1 MLQYVVPFV
10 IALVVSYALTPS
22 VKKLA
27 IKIGAVDRPNAR
39 KVHTHVIPRL
49 GGLAIYIGFMAA
61 VLFCVPLQHELV
73 GMLLGCTA
81 IVAVGIW
88 DDICNIPAKVKLVGQ
103 ILAACIPIAF
113 GIQIEWLTNP
123 FGDIIVLPELI
134 AIPVTIFWI
143 IGFTN
148 TVNLIDGLDGLAAG
162 VAFIASISMFL
173 LAYNLNQFL
182 PALVIVSM
190 AGAAL
195 GFLQYNFNPAKIF
208 MGDTGSMLLVY
219 TLSVAAVLGLVK
231 TAATVALVVPI
242 IALGLP
248 ILDTTFAIIR
258 RKMSGVP
265 IFQPDKGHLHHRLL
279 ALGMTQKQAVLIM
292 YFVSMILGIV
302 ALFVA
307 NVNYKTGIGKTHW
320 HIAQINDRFYPQAVV
335 GGIGCLIRRFFDYD
349 QGNDCIRYA
358 AGSHQDGACRTGITE
373 TCRQDPDHR
382 RRYGPASPDARP
394 GPGSLPDYAGL

>member
-162 VAFIASISMFL
+162 VSCIAATTIFLVALQQSIMFV
-173 LAYNLNQFL
+173 AVFC
-182 PALVIVSM
+182 AAI
-190 AGAAL
+190 AGAAI
-195 GFLQYNFNPAKIF
+195 GFLYYNFNPARIF
-208 MGDTGSMLLVY
+208 MGDSGSMFFGY
-219 TLSVAAVLGLVK
+219 MLSGISVIGAVK
-231 TAATVALVVPI
+231 SAATIALIVPI
-242 IALGLP
+242 LALGLP

-258 RKMSGVP
+258 RYRGGVP
-265 IFQPDKGHLHHRLL
+265 IFKPDKGHLHHRLL
-279 ALGMTQKQAVLIM
+279 DLGFTQRQAVLLM
-292 YFVSMILGIV
+292 YVISALLGLSAV
-302 ALFVA
+302 ALTEVSSQFAILIVCVVVFVVLFGA
-307 NVNYKTGIGKTHW
+307 KKIGIFHLKE
-320 HIAQINDRFYPQAVV
+320 QAHE
-335 GGIGCLIRRFFDYD
+335 
-349 QGNDCIRYA
+349 
-358 AGSHQDGACRTGITE
+358 S
-373 TCRQDPDHR
+373 
-382 RRYGPASPDARP
+382 
-394 GPGSLPDYAGL
+394 

>member
-208 MGDTGSMLLVY
+208 MGDTGSMLLGY

-307 NVNYKTGIGKTHW
+307 NVSYKTGIVTVLVVL
-320 HIAQINDRFYPQAVV
+320 AVIIYSAKRI
-335 GGIGCLIRRFFDYD
+335 GILRKSTTDSIHK
-349 QGNDCIRYA
+349 Q
-358 AGSHQDGACRTGITE
+358 
-373 TCRQDPDHR
+373 
-382 RRYGPASPDARP
+382 
-394 GPGSLPDYAGL
+394 

>member
-61 VLFCVPLQHELV
+61 VLFCVPLRHELV

-88 DDICNIPAKVKLVGQ
+88 DDICNISAKVKLVGQ

-208 MGDTGSMLLVY
+208 MGDTGSMLLGY

-307 NVNYKTGIGKTHW
+307 NVSYKTGIVTVLVVLAVIIYSAKRIGILRKSTTDSTHK
-320 HIAQINDRFYPQAVV
+320 Q
-335 GGIGCLIRRFFDYD
+335 
-349 QGNDCIRYA
+349 
-358 AGSHQDGACRTGITE
+358 
-373 TCRQDPDHR
+373 
-382 RRYGPASPDARP
+382 
-394 GPGSLPDYAGL
+394 

>member
-1 MLQYVVPFV
+1 MLEYFVPFL
-10 IALVVSYALTPS
+10 IALIVAYVLTPG

-27 IKIGAVDRPNAR
+27 IKVGAVDKPNAR
-39 KVHTHVIPRL
+39 KVHTHAIPRL
-49 GGLAIYIGFMAA
+49 GGLAIYVGFMAA
-61 VLFCVPLQHELV
+61 VLFCVPVRHELL
-73 GMLLGCTA
+73 GLLLGCTA
-81 IVAVGIW
+81 IVALGIW

-103 ILAACIPIAF
+103 IVAACIPIAF

-123 FGDIIVLPELI
+123 FGTLIVLPELV

-162 VAFIASISMFL
+162 VSFIASVSMFL
-173 LAYNLNQFL
+173 LAYTMNQYL
-182 PALVIVSM
+182 PAMIIVAM

-208 MGDTGSMLLVY
+208 MGDTGSMLLGY
-219 TLSVAAVLGLVK
+219 TMAVAAVLGLVK
-231 TAATVALVVPI
+231 TAATIALVVPL

-248 ILDTTFAIIR
+248 ILDTLFAIIR

-279 ALGMTQKQAVLIM
+279 ALGMSQKQAVLIM
-292 YFVSMILGIV
+292 YFVSIVLGIV

-307 NVNYKTGIGKTHW
+307 NVSYQTGIATVLVVLAVIFYTAKRLGILQKTT
-320 HIAQINDRFYPQAVV
+320 ANSTRK
-335 GGIGCLIRRFFDYD
+335 
-349 QGNDCIRYA
+349 
-358 AGSHQDGACRTGITE
+358 E
-373 TCRQDPDHR
+373 
-382 RRYGPASPDARP
+382 
-394 GPGSLPDYAGL
+394 

>member
-1 MLQYVVPFV
+1 MLQYVVPFI
-10 IALVVSYALTPS
+10 IALVVSYLLTPG
-22 VKKLA
+22 VKKVA
-27 IKIGAVDRPNAR
+27 IKVGAVDRPNAR

-61 VLFCVPLQHELV
+61 VLFCVPLHHELI

-81 IVAVGIW
+81 IVAIGIW
-88 DDICNIPAKVKLVGQ
+88 ADICNIPARVKLVGQ
-103 ILAACIPIAF
+103 IAAACIPVAF

-123 FGDIIVLPELI
+123 FGDILVLPEVI

-173 LAYNLNQFL
+173 LAVNLNQFL
-182 PALVIVSM
+182 PALIIVSM

-208 MGDTGSMLLVY
+208 MGDTGSMLLGY
-219 TLSVAAVLGLVK
+219 TLAVSAVLGLVK

-258 RKMSGVP
+258 RRMSGVP

-292 YFVSMILGIV
+292 YFVSMMLGIV

-307 NVNYKTGIGKTHW
+307 NVSYQTGIVTVLVVL
-320 HIAQINDRFYPQAVV
+320 AVIIYSAKRI
-335 GGIGCLIRRFFDYD
+335 GILRKSTTDSTRK
-349 QGNDCIRYA
+349 
-358 AGSHQDGACRTGITE
+358 
-373 TCRQDPDHR
+373 P
-382 RRYGPASPDARP
+382 
-394 GPGSLPDYAGL
+394 

>member
-1 MLQYVVPFV
+1 MLQYVVPCI
-10 IALVVSYALTPS
+10 IALVVSYLLTPG
-22 VKKLA
+22 VKKVA
-27 IKIGAVDRPNAR
+27 IKVGAVDRPNAR

-61 VLFCVPLQHELV
+61 VLFCVPLHHELI

-81 IVAVGIW
+81 IVAIGIW
-88 DDICNIPAKVKLVGQ
+88 DDICNIPARVKLVGQ
-103 ILAACIPIAF
+103 IAAACIPVAF

-123 FGDIIVLPELI
+123 FGDILVLPEVI
-134 AIPVTIFWI
+134 AVPLTIFWI

-173 LAYNLNQFL
+173 LAVNLNQFL
-182 PALVIVSM
+182 PALIIVSM

-208 MGDTGSMLLVY
+208 MGDTGSMLLGY
-219 TLSVAAVLGLVK
+219 TLAVSAVLGLVK

-258 RKMSGVP
+258 RRMSGVP

-307 NVNYKTGIGKTHW
+307 NVSYQTGIVTVLVVL
-320 HIAQINDRFYPQAVV
+320 AVIIYSAKRI
-335 GGIGCLIRRFFDYD
+335 GILRKSTTDSTRK
-349 QGNDCIRYA
+349 
-358 AGSHQDGACRTGITE
+358 
-373 TCRQDPDHR
+373 P
-382 RRYGPASPDARP
+382 
-394 GPGSLPDYAGL
+394 

>member
-1 MLQYVVPFV
+1 MLEYFVPFL
-10 IALVVSYALTPS
+10 IALIVAYVLTPG

-27 IKIGAVDRPNAR
+27 IKVGAVDKPNAR
-39 KVHTHVIPRL
+39 KVHTHAIPRL
-49 GGLAIYIGFMAA
+49 GGLAIYVGFMAA
-61 VLFCVPLQHELV
+61 VLFCVPVRHELL
-73 GMLLGCTA
+73 GLLLGCTA
-81 IVAVGIW
+81 IVALGIW

-103 ILAACIPIAF
+103 IVAACIPIAF

-123 FGDIIVLPELI
+123 FGTLIVLPELV

-162 VAFIASISMFL
+162 VSFIASVSMFL
-173 LAYNLNQFL
+173 LAYTMNQYL
-182 PALVIVSM
+182 PAMIIVAM

-208 MGDTGSMLLVY
+208 MGDTGSMLLGY
-219 TLSVAAVLGLVK
+219 TMAVAAVLGLVK
-231 TAATVALVVPI
+231 TAATIALVVPL

-248 ILDTTFAIIR
+248 ILDTLFAIIR

-279 ALGMTQKQAVLIM
+279 ALGMSQKQAVLIM
-292 YFVSMILGIV
+292 YFVSIVLGIV

-307 NVNYKTGIGKTHW
+307 NVSYQIGIATVLVVLAVIIYTAKRLGILQKTTANSTRK
-320 HIAQINDRFYPQAVV
+320 
-335 GGIGCLIRRFFDYD
+335 
-349 QGNDCIRYA
+349 
-358 AGSHQDGACRTGITE
+358 E
-373 TCRQDPDHR
+373 
-382 RRYGPASPDARP
+382 
-394 GPGSLPDYAGL
+394 

>member
-10 IALVVSYALTPS
+10 IALVVSYLLTSS

-88 DDICNIPAKVKLVGQ
+88 DDICNIPAKVKLGGQ

-123 FGDIIVLPELI
+123 FGDIIVLPEII

-208 MGDTGSMLLVY
+208 MGDTGSMLLGY

-307 NVNYKTGIGKTHW
+307 NVSYKTGIVTVLVVLAVIIYSAKRIGILRKSTTDSTHK
-320 HIAQINDRFYPQAVV
+320 Q
-335 GGIGCLIRRFFDYD
+335 
-349 QGNDCIRYA
+349 
-358 AGSHQDGACRTGITE
+358 
-373 TCRQDPDHR
+373 
-382 RRYGPASPDARP
+382 
-394 GPGSLPDYAGL
+394 